1 MHVEDNKSQGPC
13 LVSFPC
19 RPVSP
24 PPQSW
29 RHQPVTHHTKP
40 EVTKFQTLG
49 HIGTPPKLRSTETK
63 AYYCPALH
71 PHPLEWSVWLLW
83 LMSVVALPSR
93 LPSQS
98 PAFTSPCQCVPAC
111 AHQELCAR
119 SYCQCAYICVYRKW
133 TWGTLWPKSQHTIF
147 KYFVFEIVFNFVYA
161 SIAEVTIKSTSY
173 ATPCFRLTASHI
185 FVAIGAWHTDIRTG
199 PIKGVVEYTFVTH
212 WHTVATF
219 VTHWHIHDFWTLDGC
234 IDFN

>member
-13 LVSFPC
+13 LVSFLC

-49 HIGTPPKLRSTETK
+49 HIGTPPKLRSTKTK
-63 AYYCPALH
+63 AYCPALH
-71 PHPLEWSVWLLW
+71 PHPGEWSVWLLW

-111 AHQELCAR
+111 THQELCAR

-133 TWGTLWPKSQHTIF
+133 IGDHSDPR
-147 KYFVFEIVFNFVYA
+147 A
-161 SIAEVTIKSTSY
+161 SIQFSNTLYLKLCSTS
-173 ATPCFRLTASHI
+173 FMHLLLRLITSKPPVMPPLFPSYGVAHI
-185 FVAIGAWHTDIRTG
+185 CANRR
-199 PIKGVVEYTFVTH
+199 VTH
-212 WHTVATF
+212 WQTVATF
-219 VTHWHIHDFWTLDGC
+219 VTHWHWYIDDFWTLDELV
-234 IDFN
+234 DFN